1 MNKREKNLQRLKQFR
16 LLDDTF
22 MSKVFEDIAC
32 TQLLLRIILNR
43 NDLQVNEVHSQYT
56 IKNLQG
62 RSMRL
67 DIFATDQF
75 NKKYNIEVQRSDRG
89 AKAKRARY
97 HSSVIDANIIAP
109 GEEFEALPEIY
120 IIFITEN
127 DILKRNLP
135 IYHINRMISETGE
148 PFEDDTHILYVNA
161 KIKTETEL
169 GKLMHDFSCIDPNDM
184 NYDVLAKR
192 VRYFKE
198 EKEGIDIM
206 CKIMEDMIIEDRKE
220 MACRMLNDGIL
231 SLEKIAE
238 YTGLSIEEVKKLAD
252 QKIA

>member
-75 NKKYNIEVQRSDRG
+75 NKKYNIEV
-89 AKAKRARY
+89 
-97 HSSVIDANIIAP
+97 
-109 GEEFEALPEIY
+109 
-120 IIFITEN
+120 
-127 DILKRNLP
+127 
-135 IYHINRMISETGE
+135 
-148 PFEDDTHILYVNA
+148 
-161 KIKTETEL
+161 
-169 GKLMHDFSCIDPNDM
+169 
-184 NYDVLAKR
+184 
-192 VRYFKE
+192 
-198 EKEGIDIM
+198 
-206 CKIMEDMIIEDRKE
+206 
-220 MACRMLNDGIL
+220 
-231 SLEKIAE
+231 
-238 YTGLSIEEVKKLAD
+238 
-252 QKIA
+252 